1 MTAAFSIFL
10 FVIVVVCF
18 LLVVAVMA
26 QEPKGGGLSS
36 VFGGN
41 AQTIGGVKK
50 TRDFLTSATWTLG
63 IALVVLILLSNIF
76 LKSSFADT
84 QGSKLLEGKA
94 VKSSVETA
102 PLEATTPAPSEKENK

>member
-10 FVIVVVCF
+10 FIIVVVCF

-50 TRDFLTSATWTLG
+50 TTDFLTQATWTLA
-63 IALVVLILLSNIF
+63 IALVVLIVLSNTF
-76 LKSSFADT
+76 LGRNQAVTSD
-84 QGSKLLEGKA
+84 SKLLEGKA
-94 VKSSVETA
+94 TQNVLPSN
-102 PLEATTPAPSEKENK
+102 PLENPEKPAEQNTNK